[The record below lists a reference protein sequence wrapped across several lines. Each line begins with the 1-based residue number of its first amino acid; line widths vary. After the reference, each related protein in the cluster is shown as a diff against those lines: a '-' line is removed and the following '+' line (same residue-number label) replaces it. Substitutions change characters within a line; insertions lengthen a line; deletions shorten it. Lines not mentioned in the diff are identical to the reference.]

1 MRLPISKVTRAK
13 WTGSVAQPVECLL
26 FKFEA
31 LSSNHNLIK
40 KKKVA
45 VLPTSLITN
54 QSYTFKLLFRYE

>member
-31 LSSNHNLIK
+31 LSSNPFPPKRIIK
-40 KKKVA
+40 KEQKEH
-45 VLPTSLITN
+45 LSSLTVILTN
-54 QSYTFKLLFRYE
+54 TIC